1 MINGGEPNQL
11 RGNGCKQSLQGDD
24 PASCFFFRKETTNEY
39 FLQKKMVCVCV
50 NIYIYMY
57 ICIYIYLYVMY
68 IFIFTKVYVLY
79 VEREGQRESPD
90 YPRFISTQEL
100 ICSKHEHELLVQLQ
114 VKSR

>member
-1 MINGGEPNQL
+1 M
-11 RGNGCKQSLQGDD
+11 
-24 PASCFFFRKETTNEY
+24 FFFKKETANEY

-50 NIYIYMY
+50 CVCVCIY
-57 ICIYIYLYVMY
+57 IYIYLYVMY

-79 VEREGQRESPD
+79 VEREGKRESLD
-90 YPRFISTQEL
+90 HPRCISTQEL